1 MTAAPRVCVAW
12 SGNQRRYAHP
22 AAAATRLAKSVEVSR
37 NPPGSVPPPAAA
49 ASLSAATAA
58 SSSQA
63 SRTARSSRGIRSG
76 RSPFAPAFRPAM
88 ACTLA
93 FIPSGTPSLPWS
105 HTRLSPRPFRPS
117 SVICMAPS
125 NPIAPSA
132 PMPLWSRCSSSML
145 GWFTIASANAMHP
158 ASPMPLPPTSNT
170 RNVGHD
176 LTILASHL
184 APSPPMR
191 FEYIATSSSF
201 GSDANASANARAPR
215 GPMSLCCRPTAR
227 CLCEYPRS

>member
-1 MTAAPRVCVAW
+1 
-12 SGNQRRYAHP
+12 
-22 AAAATRLAKSVEVSR
+22 
-37 NPPGSVPPPAAA
+37 
-49 ASLSAATAA
+49 
-58 SSSQA
+58 
-63 SRTARSSRGIRSG
+63 
-76 RSPFAPAFRPAM
+76 
-88 ACTLA
+88 
-93 FIPSGTPSLPWS
+93 
-105 HTRLSPRPFRPS
+105 
-117 SVICMAPS
+117 
-125 NPIAPSA
+125 
-132 PMPLWSRCSSSML
+132 ML
-145 GWFTIASANAMHP
+145 GWFTIASANATHP